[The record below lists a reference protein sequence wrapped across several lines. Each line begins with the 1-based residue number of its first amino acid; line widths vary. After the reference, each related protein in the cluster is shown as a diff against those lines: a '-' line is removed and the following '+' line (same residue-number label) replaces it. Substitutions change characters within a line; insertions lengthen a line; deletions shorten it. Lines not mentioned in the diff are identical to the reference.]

1 MIKSGKNIDYASRM
15 LKDDGIVVIP
25 TETVY
30 GLGGNAININS
41 INKIYSLKKRPKN
54 DPLICHTDSIDKI
67 LKHVNKIPETAY
79 KLAEKFWPGPM
90 TIIFEKNNIIPDL
103 TTSNLN
109 TVAFRIPKKKIT
121 LELFKSLN
129 FPVAAPSANIFGY
142 ISPTSIEHVHKN
154 FSNGVDYILDG
165 GNCNLGIE
173 STIIGLKKN
182 KILVYRLGSLILN
195 DIKKI
200 GDIELF
206 NNEENYP
213 GSFKKHYSPRK
224 KLYIG
229 DIKSLCE
236 SYQDKK
242 IGILCYDKKYE
253 YVDKKK
259 QIVLSDKSCLN
270 EASRNLYSSLY
281 KLDNMKN
288 IEIIIS
294 SLLPNDF
301 IGRTINDRLKKS
313 AE

>member
-90 TIIFEKNNIIPDL
+90 TIIFEKNNNIPNL

-129 FPVAAPSANIFGY
+129 FP
-142 ISPTSIEHVHKN
+142 
-154 FSNGVDYILDG
+154 
-165 GNCNLGIE
+165 
-173 STIIGLKKN
+173 
-182 KILVYRLGSLILN
+182 
-195 DIKKI
+195 
-200 GDIELF
+200 
-206 NNEENYP
+206 
-213 GSFKKHYSPRK
+213 
-224 KLYIG
+224 
-229 DIKSLCE
+229 
-236 SYQDKK
+236 
-242 IGILCYDKKYE
+242 
-253 YVDKKK
+253 
-259 QIVLSDKSCLN
+259 
-270 EASRNLYSSLY
+270 
-281 KLDNMKN
+281 
-288 IEIIIS
+288 
-294 SLLPNDF
+294 
-301 IGRTINDRLKKS
+301 
-313 AE
+313 